1 MDLQNI
7 VISFTDN
14 YAQSLFNDKCYPIP
28 FLQEIIDI
36 KPDFETA
43 FNCDIDVVVIQL
55 TEEQHGAEPRF
66 LVNSF
71 NSTKEYKIVNIADIA
86 SNNPTMMEELRA
98 IRVLI
103 EAEVTSQLTP

>member
-7 VISFTDN
+7 VINFTDN

-28 FLQEIIDI
+28 FLTEITDI

-43 FNCDIDVVVIQL
+43 FDCDIDIVVIQL
-55 TEEQHGAEPRF
+55 TEDQHGSESRF

-71 NSTKEYKIVNIADIA
+71 GSQKPSKTINMADVA
-86 SNNPTMMEELRA
+86 ANNPVLMEELRA
-98 IRVLI
+98 IRLLI
-103 EAEVTSQLTP
+103 EAEIESKL